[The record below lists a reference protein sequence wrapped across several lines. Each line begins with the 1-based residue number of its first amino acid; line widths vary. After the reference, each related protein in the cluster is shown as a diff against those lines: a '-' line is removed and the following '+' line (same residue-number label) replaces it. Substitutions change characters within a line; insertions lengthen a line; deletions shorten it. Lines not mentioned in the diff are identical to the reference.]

1 MAKRLPLSH
10 CLNCGKE
17 LDAASH
23 YKSKR
28 ARPRPGN
35 ATVCLYCGHLM
46 VLDKDMRLRAPTDA
60 EVLEL
65 AGDIEYLR
73 TQRFIALWRK
83 IYPER

>member
-1 MAKRLPLSH
+1 
-10 CLNCGKE
+10 
-17 LDAASH
+17 
-23 YKSKR
+23 
-28 ARPRPGN
+28 
-35 ATVCLYCGHLM
+35 M